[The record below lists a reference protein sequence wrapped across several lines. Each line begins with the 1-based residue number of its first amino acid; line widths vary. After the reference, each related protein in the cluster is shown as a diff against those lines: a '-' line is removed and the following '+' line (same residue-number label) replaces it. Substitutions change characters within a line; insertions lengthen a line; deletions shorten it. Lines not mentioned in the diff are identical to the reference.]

1 MVDTREKGQRIE
13 RKAKKSLEKN
23 NYKVHKAYM
32 GGKYRKNRDIFNL
45 FDLIA
50 VKEDRIKF
58 IQVKANQAR
67 GQKEIK
73 EQSDFI
79 PQADFIDIELWVWM
93 DRVGWRIKRLS
104 REDDKWET
112 ILDER

>member
-1 MVDTREKGQRIE
+1 MVNTREKGQRIE

-50 VKEDRIKF
+50 VREDKIKF
-58 IQVKANQAR
+58 IQVKANRAS
-67 GQKEIK
+67 GQGEIK

-79 PQADFIDIELWVWM
+79 PEWVDIELWVWH
-93 DRVGWRIKRLS
+93 DNEGWRIKRLS